1 MIAKTLISNAI
12 PPLKTTDTGDKALNW
27 MNDFHVSHLPI
38 VHQGKLVGLVS
49 EDDIFDLNQPELP
62 LSAQEL
68 RLPRPYVASEEHLY
82 EVIKIITNQQL
93 SILPVVETD
102 FTYLGVITHESVLTY
117 FAQLAS
123 LQQPGGVL
131 VLEVNS
137 RDYSMSEIARIVE
150 SENTT
155 ILSSLVTSTPQA
167 HRVEVTLK
175 LNRNNLGGIINT
187 FQRFNYE
194 VKASFQEN
202 DYFQGL
208 QDRYDSLM
216 KYLNV

>member
-1 MIAKTLISNAI
+1 
-12 PPLKTTDTGDKALNW
+12 

-38 VHQGKLVGLVS
+38 VHEGKLVGLIS
-49 EDDIFDLNQPELP
+49 EDDIFDLNQPEQP
-62 LSAQEL
+62 LSQQALQ
-68 RLPRPYVASEEHLY
+68 LPRPFVSDQEHLY
-82 EVIKIITNQQL
+82 EVIKIIVNQQL
-93 SILPVVETD
+93 SILPVVEAD

-117 FAQLAS
+117 FAQSAS
-123 LQQPGGVL
+123 LQQPGSIL

-150 SENTT
+150 SESTS
-155 ILSSLVTSTPQA
+155 ILSSLVTSAPQA
-167 HRVEVTLK
+167 HRIEITLK
-175 LNRNNLGGIINT
+175 LNRNHLGAIINT

-194 VKASFQEN
+194 VKASFQES